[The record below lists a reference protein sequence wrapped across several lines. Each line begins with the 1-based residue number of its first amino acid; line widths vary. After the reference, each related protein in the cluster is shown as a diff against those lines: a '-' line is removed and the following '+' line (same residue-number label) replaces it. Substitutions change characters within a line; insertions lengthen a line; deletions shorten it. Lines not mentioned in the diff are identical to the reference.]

1 MKKFLALSMLTALV
15 LVGCNKAA
23 APTTTTPA
31 TDGTTTTTTP
41 APKAEDGIVA
51 DAPKECPNKSS
62 VVVKSEE
69 TGTVNV
75 AAANSWYVEQT
86 PDSGTFYFTNYTF
99 DPQSA
104 WGHTYTDTD
113 AMAYFSVGTTDKKAV
128 ANGSWDAA
136 KKDTHKLSD
145 TNISSKKASRG
156 LIGDKKKV
164 EITYFGSDYVCG
176 DVAIDDGYGS
186 ITGKFIAK
194 YHKWT
199 SSL

>member
-1 MKKFLALSMLTALV
+1 MALNDLPQIDDSSENDNLAKSYFTSLL
-15 LVGCNKAA
+15 NQKA
-23 APTTTTPA
+23 
-31 TDGTTTTTTP
+31 GY
-41 APKAEDGIVA
+41 I
-51 DAPKECPNKSS
+51 SR
-62 VVVKSEE
+62 
-69 TGTVNV
+69 
-75 AAANSWYVEQT
+75 EQT
-86 PDSGTFYFTNYTF
+86 PDKGTFYFTNYTF

-113 AMAYFSVGTTDKKAV
+113 AMAYFSVATKDKKAV
-128 ANGSWDAA
+128 ANGVWDAS
-136 KKDTHKLSD
+136 KKDDNNKLSD
-145 TNISSKKASRG
+145 TSISSKKTSRG

-176 DVAIDDGYGS
+176 DVSIDDGYGS

>member
-1 MKKFLALSMLTALV
+1 MKKFLTLSMLTALV
-15 LVGCNKAA
+15 LVGCNKAT

-31 TDGTTTTTTP
+31 TNGTTTTTT
-41 APKAEDGIVA
+41 APKADEGVVA

-75 AAANSWYVEQT
+75 AAGNSWYVEQT

-104 WGHTYTDTD
+104 WGHTYTAKD
-113 AMAYFSVGTTDKKAV
+113 AMAYFSVSTKDKKAV
-128 ANGSWDAA
+128 ANGVWDSS
-136 KKDTHKLSD
+136 KKDDNNKLSD
-145 TNISSKKASRG
+145 TSISSEKSSRG
-156 LIGDKKKV
+156 LIGTKKKV

-176 DVAIDDGYGS
+176 DVSIDDGYGS

-194 YHKWT
+194 YHKWK

>member
-1 MKKFLALSMLTALV
+1 MKKFLTLSMLTALV

-31 TDGTTTTTTP
+31 ADGTTTTTAP
-41 APKAEDGIVA
+41 AADNGVVA
-51 DAPKECPNKSS
+51 DAPKECPNMSS

-75 AAANSWYVEQT
+75 TATNSWYVEQT
-86 PDSGTFYFTNYTF
+86 PDKGTFYFTNYTF

-113 AMAYFSVGTTDKKAV
+113 AMAYFSVATKDKKAV
-128 ANGSWDAA
+128 ANGVWDAS
-136 KKDTHKLSD
+136 KKDDNNKLSD
-145 TNISSKKASRG
+145 TSISSKKTSRG

-176 DVAIDDGYGS
+176 DVSIDDGYGS

>member
-15 LVGCNKAA
+15 LVGCNKAV
-23 APTTTTPA
+23 APTTDTPA
-31 TDGTTTTTTP
+31 ANGTTTTTAP
-41 APKAEDGIVA
+41 AADNGVVA
-51 DAPKECPNKSS
+51 DAPKECPNTSS

-75 AAANSWYVEQT
+75 AAANSWYVEQS

-104 WGHTYTDTD
+104 WGHTYTDKD
-113 AMAYFSVGTTDKKAV
+113 AMAYFSVGTKDKKAV
-128 ANGSWDAA
+128 ANGVWDVSV
-136 KKDTHKLSD
+136 KDANNKLSD
-145 TNISSKKASRG
+145 TSISSKTSSRG

-176 DVAIDDGYGS
+176 DVSIDDGYGS